1 MKKNSPVYIFIFI
14 VLISIVFGV
23 AISAVH
29 FLTLPMLKKNESLH
43 RNRIIAQAFML
54 DVEEDTPDAYQ
65 NIIDKKIK
73 TDTVQ
78 AGGETIEIFVHK
90 NNGNVGFTFDG
101 MGFWEPISGIV
112 VLNSQLEEVV
122 NLKVLEQKETPG
134 LGARIEEQW
143 FTDQFKGLNIKW
155 QAGKEQRIIIGSTS
169 NADKSNV
176 ADAITGASQTSMA
189 LMRMLNADLQK
200 FRTISQR
207 YRGL

>member
-155 QAGKEQRIIIGSTS
+155 QDVKEQRIIIGSTS